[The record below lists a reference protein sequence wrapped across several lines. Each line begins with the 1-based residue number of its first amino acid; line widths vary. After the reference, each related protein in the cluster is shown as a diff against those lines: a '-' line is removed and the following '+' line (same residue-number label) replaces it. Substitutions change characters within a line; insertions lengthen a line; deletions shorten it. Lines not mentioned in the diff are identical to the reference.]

1 MRSSSEPSDND
12 KLLMDEGFAQMLIS
26 ISQEVLPSSTFQL
39 VANNLDSQQQKNVMM
54 GNSYDK
60 MTSSI
65 WHWHF
70 GVSFP
75 SAIKSGL
82 CFPQLLHSYFVVT
95 CLHLISDS
103 NSDSSPSL
111 TISPVVTDNPGE

>member
-1 MRSSSEPSDND
+1 
-12 KLLMDEGFAQMLIS
+12 MLIC
-26 ISQEVLPSSTFQL
+26 ISQEVLLSNTFEL
-39 VANNLDSQQQKNVMM
+39 VTNSLDGQQQKNVMM
-54 GNSYDK
+54 ANSYDK

-75 SAIKSGL
+75 SAVKSCL
-82 CFPQLLHSYFVVT
+82 SFPQLLYSYFVVT
-95 CLHLISDS
+95 CLQLISDS

-111 TISPVVTDNPGE
+111 TISPVVTDNPGQ